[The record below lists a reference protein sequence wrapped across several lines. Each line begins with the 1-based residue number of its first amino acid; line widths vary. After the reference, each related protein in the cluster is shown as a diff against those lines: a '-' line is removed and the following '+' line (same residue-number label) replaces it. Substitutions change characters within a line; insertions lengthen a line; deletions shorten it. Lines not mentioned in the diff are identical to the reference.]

1 LYRNGVSGEGNAP
14 LRRFAASAA
23 GPLCRLPAARL
34 ARQIS
39 VYDGVVGERGLAEGG
54 SWAVERLSRSL
65 SVRGAEVIPEEGP
78 ALVVSNHPGLAD
90 SLSLFSAISRE
101 DLRVVAAERAFLR
114 ALPNTAGYLLP
125 VEDRGGR
132 TAGLGSLR
140 QASRH
145 LRRGGALL
153 TFPRGGIEP
162 DPASMPGAEES
173 LSGWLPNLEL
183 FARLA
188 PEATVIPAIVSGVIS
203 PTALASPVTRV
214 RRLPEDRRWLA
225 ASLQMLIP
233 ALRTVHTEVRF
244 GSPARGSGEASEV
257 SEKVLGEARRLIRL
271 SANGHP

>member
-1 LYRNGVSGEGNAP
+1 
-14 LRRFAASAA
+14 
-23 GPLCRLPAARL
+23 
-34 ARQIS
+34 
-39 VYDGVVGERGLAEGG
+39 
-54 SWAVERLSRSL
+54 VERLSRSL